1 MLKHIGQFFS
11 RASFISTGL
20 VFAFNSLLF
29 AFWVTRL
36 PEIKA
41 NLALSDG
48 ALGIALFCVP
58 AGALIAML
66 MISRFIQRF
75 GAGRVTVVMTMAY
88 AVSMILPF
96 LAGNLWQLGL
106 VLFVVGLTSASM
118 DIAMNAVAAT
128 LQKAHD
134 TIIMSTCHG
143 FFSLGGMIG
152 AGVGSVCIGYGI
164 AAVPQMLA
172 GIATV
177 LLLVVLWIR
186 PVIGFVMEA
195 ASSSEAAFSWPGRAL
210 MGLAFIG
217 FCSMQGEG
225 AIIDW
230 SAIYLNE
237 ITLADDYLWG
247 MGYAGFSL
255 SMTVG
260 RFMGDHIM
268 QRLPARTLLIVSFIV
283 VILGLMMVVTP
294 GTTWFSIAGFTLAGA
309 GYALLVP
316 IVFSEAAAKPGVSA
330 SQGIA
335 AVATT
340 GYMGFLLGPV
350 VIGGIAEIS
359 NLTLG
364 FGYLI
369 FLTVLALF
377 VALLMKDRR

>member
-1 MLKHIGQFFS
+1 MLKHIAQFFS
-11 RASFISTGL
+11 RASFVSTGV
-20 VFAFNSLLF
+20 VFAINALLF

-41 NLALSDG
+41 DLELSDG
-48 ALGIALFCVP
+48 TLGIALFCVP

-66 MISRFIQRF
+66 MISRFIQRY
-75 GAGRVTVVMTMAY
+75 GAGRVTIVMTSAY
-88 AVSMILPF
+88 AISMILPF
-96 LAGNLWQLGL
+96 LAGSLWQLGL
-106 VLFVVGLTSASM
+106 ILFVVGLTSASM

-128 LQKAHD
+128 LQKEHD

-143 FFSLGGMIG
+143 FFSLGGMVG
-152 AGVGSVCIGYGI
+152 AGLGSVCIAFGI

-172 GIATV
+172 GIAVV
-177 LLLVVLWIR
+177 LLLVILWIR
-186 PVIGFVMEA
+186 PLIRPVIEA
-195 ASSSEAAFSWPGRAL
+195 ASGNDAAFSWPGRAL

-237 ITLADDYLWG
+237 ITQAEDYLWG

-255 SMTVG
+255 SMTLG

-268 QRLPARTLLIVSFIV
+268 QRIPARTLLIVSFGIV
-283 VILGLMMVVTP
+283 IVGLIMVVMP
-294 GTTWFSIAGFTLAGA
+294 GTTWFSIAGFTFAGA

-316 IVFSEAAAKPGVSA
+316 IVFSEAAARPGVSA

-350 VIGGIAEIS
+350 VIGGIAELYH
-359 NLTLG
+359 LTLG

-369 FLTVLALF
+369 ILTVLALL
-377 VALLMKDRR
+377 VALLMTKRN

>member
-1 MLKHIGQFFS
+1 M
-11 RASFISTGL
+11 
-20 VFAFNSLLF
+20 
-29 AFWVTRL
+29 
-36 PEIKA
+36 
-41 NLALSDG
+41 G

-66 MISRFIQRF
+66 MISRFIQRY

-88 AVSMILPF
+88 TVSMILPF

-106 VLFVVGLTSASM
+106 VLFIVGLTSASM

-152 AGVGSVCIGYGI
+152 AGVGSICIGYGI

-186 PVIGFVMEA
+186 PVIGSVKEEV
-195 ASSSEAAFSWPGRAL
+195 SGSDAAFSLPGRAL

-268 QRLPARTLLIVSFIV
+268 QRLPSRTLLIVSFIV
-283 VILGLMMVVTP
+283 VILGLIMVVAP

-316 IVFSEAAAKPGVSA
+316 IVFSEAAARPGVSA

-369 FLTVLALF
+369 LLTVLALF
-377 VALLMKDRR
+377 VALLMNDRR